1 MRIKHF
7 NFTVCCTKNILK
19 SKICSFCQLLVRKW
33 VVFTYYRANY
43 LTYCLKHYDL
53 REDPSPIGNGWK
65 LENGKCRV
73 VRYTRGPLPDC
84 NYLSDSSSESS
95 SEDDS
100 DSDITEYG
108 SSTDG
113 SLYSYYDTD

>member
-1 MRIKHF
+1 M
-7 NFTVCCTKNILK
+7 
-19 SKICSFCQLLVRKW
+19 
-33 VVFTYYRANY
+33 
-43 LTYCLKHYDL
+43 
-53 REDPSPIGNGWK
+53 
-65 LENGKCRV
+65 
-73 VRYTRGPLPDC
+73 RYTRGPLPDR

-113 SLYSYYDTD
+113 SLYSDYDTD